1 MAATAAE
8 WERWR
13 DMVAELAV
21 RNSIALDLFQ
31 RLEVEAEEARARQ
44 NPDPLEAARAPLRA
58 RDRKG
63 GLTASWGLP
72 SAADT

>member
-1 MAATAAE
+1 MAATAVD

-44 NPDPLEAARAPLRA
+44 NPDPLEAARALLRA

-72 SAADT
+72 SAADA